1 MAPLLVDYL
10 DPGPLAESLKERL
23 QAADLWA
30 RYRSAENLAAAL
42 EIFDAC
48 KGQVPPL
55 TLLKGLSIGP
65 ERYPAPHYRFLG
77 DLDLLVPEE
86 ALRET
91 QRVLETLGYVAS
103 RSAFDG
109 ESDHHLPALRH
120 PRTGV
125 VVELHRG
132 LFSSRHGFDREGP
145 FAARRVLAERRP
157 SELEGRQVFR
167 LSPELQVV
175 YTASHWALRFSPAAG
190 PRGLLDMLLLLRG
203 EGDSLD
209 WHRIVDWLEDRRIA
223 AHLQLMIHC
232 LNAWGLV
239 EIPPQLGARPERL
252 EILEPQVL
260 EILMGMT
267 ERYQLRGVMAG
278 VPDLVE
284 RKRVRTPCG
293 ASPSGTLRSRLQTL
307 RTALVMRNLSGLVLL
322 LDRMSWDALIKPD
335 PSLRRRL
342 LISWCRIFPPG
353 SLGRRRP
360 MKRRRSQR

>member
-1 MAPLLVDYL
+1 MRVDAPKNFGPPPLIGLWRQVALGGRGKGQISLGERDVAWAIETGMAPLLVDYL

-132 LFSSRHGFDREGP
+132 LF
-145 FAARRVLAERRP
+145 
-157 SELEGRQVFR
+157 
-167 LSPELQVV
+167 
-175 YTASHWALRFSPAAG
+175 
-190 PRGLLDMLLLLRG
+190 
-203 EGDSLD
+203 
-209 WHRIVDWLEDRRIA
+209 
-223 AHLQLMIHC
+223 
-232 LNAWGLV
+232 
-239 EIPPQLGARPERL
+239 
-252 EILEPQVL
+252 
-260 EILMGMT
+260 
-267 ERYQLRGVMAG
+267 
-278 VPDLVE
+278 
-284 RKRVRTPCG
+284 
-293 ASPSGTLRSRLQTL
+293 
-307 RTALVMRNLSGLVLL
+307 
-322 LDRMSWDALIKPD
+322 
-335 PSLRRRL
+335 
-342 LISWCRIFPPG
+342 
-353 SLGRRRP
+353 
-360 MKRRRSQR
+360 